1 MNASPT
7 QSDVSIRFAVLREL
21 YANTQLRESE
31 LMRLCT
37 LDQLSVR
44 DGVLAFMRD
53 QQDCLY
59 LGILLTS
66 LDEDPAIFADTRGAW
81 TDDGCTLSELLELF
95 SLTNRPY
102 VSRCRELDTD
112 IHTPP
117 AGWRTHAINW
127 CSIQHELWSRDD
139 AVYELVTNRLGAKDR
154 AALDR
159 ARAALR

>member
-66 LDEDPAIFADTRGAW
+66 LDEDPAIFADTRGA
-81 TDDGCTLSELLELF
+81 
-95 SLTNRPY
+95 
-102 VSRCRELDTD
+102 
-112 IHTPP
+112 
-117 AGWRTHAINW
+117 
-127 CSIQHELWSRDD
+127 
-139 AVYELVTNRLGAKDR
+139 
-154 AALDR
+154 
-159 ARAALR
+159 